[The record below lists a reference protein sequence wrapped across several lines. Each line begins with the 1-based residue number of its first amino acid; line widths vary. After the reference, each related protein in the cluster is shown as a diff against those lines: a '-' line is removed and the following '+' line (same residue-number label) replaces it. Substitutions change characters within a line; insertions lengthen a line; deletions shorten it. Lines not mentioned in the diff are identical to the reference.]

1 MVAKDFTCDLGARG
15 LCRKV
20 APRDFGDLEIAPDA
34 PVIYLGSKSGPALDK
49 GAHMTQIE
57 REAMEYDVVIV
68 GAGPAGL
75 SAAIRLK
82 QLDPELSVVL
92 LEKGSEVG
100 AHILSG
106 AVLDPSGLDRLIPDW
121 KERGAPVTVPVVE
134 DNFYM
139 LGAAGQIRIPNMLM
153 PPLMNNHG
161 NYIVSMG
168 NVCRW
173 LAQQAEALGV
183 EIFPGM
189 SCSELVYAGDGS
201 VKGVVAGEFGRQS
214 DGTPGPSY
222 EPGMEL
228 HGKYVFLSEG
238 VRGSLSK
245 QVIAKFDLA
254 KGREPQKYGLG
265 MKEIWEIDPEKH
277 HQGRVT
283 HTMGWPLEGN
293 AGGGSFIYHLDN
305 NQVYVGFVVHLNYRN
320 PHLFPYME
328 FQRFKHH
335 PMVADLLKGGKRVAY
350 GARAITEGGY
360 QSIPQTAFPGGALLG
375 CSAGLVNVPRIK
387 GNHNAM
393 LSGIHAAEAA
403 HAAIASGRAGDVL
416 ADYDKAIHEGDI
428 GKDLRRVRNVKPLW
442 SRYGLLASLGLG
454 GFDMWTNNL
463 FGLSLLGTMKHGKT
477 DSAATEPANRHK
489 PITYP
494 KPDGKL
500 SFDRLTNIAFS
511 ATNHDPDQPTHLKL
525 VDQDI
530 PIRVNLP
537 TYAEPAQRYCP
548 AGVYEVVGE
557 GAEARFQIN
566 FQNCVHCK
574 TCDIKDPSQ
583 NIVWTV
589 PQGGDGPNYPN
600 M

>member
-1 MVAKDFTCDLGARG
+1 M
-15 LCRKV
+15 
-20 APRDFGDLEIAPDA
+20 
-34 PVIYLGSKSGPALDK
+34 S
-49 GAHMTQIE
+49 QIE

-75 SAAIRLK
+75 SAAIKLK
-82 QLDPELSVVL
+82 QLDANMNVVV

-106 AVLDPSGLDRLIPDW
+106 AVLDPVGLNALIPDW
-121 KERGAPVTVPVVE
+121 KEKGAPLNVPVKD

-139 LGAAGQIRIPNMLM
+139 LGEAGKVRLPNFAM

-161 NYIVSMG
+161 NYIVSMA

-173 LAQQAEALGV
+173 MAEQAEELGV

-189 SCSELVYAGDGS
+189 ACSELVYGDNGE
-201 VKGVVAGEFGRQS
+201 VKGVVAGEFGLNA
-214 DGTPGPSY
+214 DGTPGDAY

-245 QVIAKFDLA
+245 EVISKYELDTNS
-254 KGREPQKYGLG
+254 GPQKYGLG

-277 HQGRVT
+277 KEGSVT
-283 HTMGWPLEGN
+283 HTMGWPLNSN

-305 NQVYVGFVVHLNYRN
+305 NQVYVGFVVHLNYEN

-335 PMVADLLKGGKRVAY
+335 PMVAELLRGGKRVAY

-360 QSIPQTAFPGGALLG
+360 QAMPELAFPGGALLG
-375 CSAGLVNVPRIK
+375 CSAGMVNVPRIK

-393 LSGIHAAEAA
+393 LSGIAAAEAA
-403 HAAIASGRAGDVL
+403 NEAIKADRAGDVL
-416 ADYDKAIHEGDI
+416 SRYADRVHSGPIA
-428 GKDLRRVRNVKPLW
+428 KDLKKVRNVKPLW
-442 SRYGLLASLGLG
+442 SKYGLTASLTLG
-454 GFDMWTNNL
+454 GFDMWTNDL
-463 FGLSLLGTMKHGKT
+463 FGVSLLGTMKHGKS
-477 DSAATEPANRHK
+477 DAAATGEAKDHK
-489 PITYP
+489 PIEYP
-494 KPDGKL
+494 KPDGVL
-500 SFDRLTNIAFS
+500 SFDRLTNVSFAM
-511 ATNHDPDQPTHLKL
+511 TNHEESQPAHLKL
-525 VDQDI
+525 KDPSI
-530 PIRVNLP
+530 PVTVNLP
-537 TYAEPAQRYCP
+537 KYAGPSARYCP
-548 AGVYEVVGE
+548 AGVYEFIE
-557 GAEARFQIN
+557 EAGADTRFVIN

-574 TCDIKDPSQ
+574 TCDIKDPCQ
-583 NIVWTV
+583 NINWTT

>member
-1 MVAKDFTCDLGARG
+1 MA
-15 LCRKV
+15 
-20 APRDFGDLEIAPDA
+20 E
-34 PVIYLGSKSGPALDK
+34 
-49 GAHMTQIE
+49 IE

-82 QLDPELSVVL
+82 QLDADLNVVV

-106 AVLDPSGLDRLIPDW
+106 AVLDPCGLDALIPDW
-121 KERGAPVTVPVVE
+121 KEKGAPLNTPVKE

-139 LGAAGQIRIPNMLM
+139 LGAAGEIRVPNWPM

-173 LAQQAEALGV
+173 MAEQAEEMGV

-189 SCSELVYAGDGS
+189 ACSELVYDGTR
-201 VKGVVAGEFGRQS
+201 VKGVVAGEFGKEA
-214 DGTPGPSY
+214 DGTPGPNY

-228 HGKYVFLSEG
+228 HGKYVFISEG
-238 VRGSLSK
+238 VRGSLAK
-245 QVIAKFDLA
+245 ELIAKYDLS
-254 KGREPQKYGLG
+254 KGHEPQKFGIG
-265 MKEIWEIDPEKH
+265 MKEIWEIDPAKH
-277 HQGRVT
+277 REGTVT
-283 HTMGWPLEGN
+283 HTMGWPLGSA
-293 AGGGSFIYHLDN
+293 AGGGSFIYHLEN
-305 NQVYVGFVVHLNYRN
+305 NQVFIGFVVHLNYKN
-320 PHLFPYME
+320 PYLFPYME

-335 PMVADLLKGGKRVAY
+335 PMVAELLEGGKRVAY
-350 GARAITEGGY
+350 GARAISEGGY
-360 QSIPQTAFPGGALLG
+360 QSMPKMVMPGAALPG
-375 CSAGLVNVPRIK
+375 CSVGMVNVPRIK

-393 LSGIHAAEAA
+393 LSGKAAAEAA
-403 HAAIASGRAGDVL
+403 HAAIQAGR
-416 ADYDKAIHEGDI
+416 EGDELAAYEDEVRTGAI
-428 GKDLRRVRNVKPLW
+428 GKDLKKVRNVKPMW
-442 SRYGLLASLGLG
+442 SKWGLLPSLGLG
-454 GFDMWTNNL
+454 GFDMWCNTFGFSL
-463 FGLSLLGTMKHGKT
+463 FGTMKHGKT
-477 DSAATEPANRHK
+477 DAAATEPASKHK
-489 PITYP
+489 PIDYP

-500 SFDRLTNIAFS
+500 SFDRLTNVSFS
-511 ATNHDPDQPTHLKL
+511 FTNHEESQPAHLRLTDDSVPVK
-525 VDQDI
+525 
-530 PIRVNLP
+530 VNLP

-548 AGVYEVVGE
+548 AGVYEVVEEDGQPP
-557 GAEARFQIN
+557 RFVVN

-583 NIVWTV
+583 NITWVC

>member
-1 MVAKDFTCDLGARG
+1 M
-15 LCRKV
+15 
-20 APRDFGDLEIAPDA
+20 RDWDRAQEAQP
-34 PVIYLGSKSGPALDK
+34 GSAIM
-49 GAHMTQIE
+49 AEIE

-82 QLDPELSVVL
+82 QLDADLNVVV

-106 AVLDPSGLDRLIPDW
+106 AVLDTSGLDALIPDW
-121 KERGAPVTVPVVE
+121 KEKGAPITVPVKE

-139 LGAAGQIRIPNMLM
+139 LGEAGQIRIPNWPM

-173 LAQQAEALGV
+173 MAEQAEELGV

-189 SCSELVYAGDGS
+189 ACSELVYGDNGE
-201 VKGVVAGEFGRQS
+201 VKGVVAGVFGLEP
-214 DGTPGPSY
+214 DGSIGENT

-238 VRGSLSK
+238 VRGSLAKEVMAKYDLSK
-245 QVIAKFDLA
+245 GK
-254 KGREPQKYGLG
+254 EPQKFGLG
-265 MKEIWEIDPEKH
+265 MKEIWEIDPDKH
-277 HQGRVT
+277 REGTVT
-283 HTMGWPLEGN
+283 HTMGWPLGKE

-305 NQVYVGFVVHLNYRN
+305 NQVYVGFVVHLNYKN

-335 PMVADLLKGGKRVAY
+335 PMVAELLKGGKRIAY
-350 GARAITEGGY
+350 GARAISEGGY
-360 QSIPQTAFPGGALLG
+360 QSMPKMVAPGVALLG
-375 CSAGLVNVPRIK
+375 CSVGMVNVPRIK

-393 LSGIHAAEAA
+393 LSGKAAAEAA
-403 HAAIASGRAGDVL
+403 VEAIKAGRSSDELTEYETVVRDGP
-416 ADYDKAIHEGDI
+416 I
-428 GKDLRRVRNVKPLW
+428 GQDLKKVRNVKPMW
-442 SRYGLLASLGLG
+442 SKYGLVASLVGGGL
-454 GFDMWTNNL
+454 DMWTNTL
-463 FGLSLLGTMKHGKT
+463 GFSFFGTMAHGKT
-477 DSAATEPANRHK
+477 DAEATEEASKHK
-489 PITYP
+489 GIKYP

-500 SFDRLTNIAFS
+500 SFDRLTNVSFS
-511 ATNHDPDQPTHLKL
+511 MTNHEESQPAHLKL
-525 VDQDI
+525 LDAAV
-530 PIRVNLP
+530 PVNVNLP
-537 TYAEPAQRYCP
+537 KYAGPSARYCP
-548 AGVYEVVGE
+548 AGVYEFVE
-557 GAEARFQIN
+557 EADKDPRFVIN

-583 NIVWTV
+583 NINWTV